1 MSPDPIVV
9 RLIQK
14 GDAGISG
21 LAPLAS
27 ATPGQNAALVYYDSA
42 QTYPANTVGAGI
54 QAVKPAF
61 QAADLTVVSAFQA
74 ADAALS
80 SRIGAVEIGQSSSIV
95 AFDTQANL
103 YAYLT
108 PGDKSVG
115 YVMNDSTPSKNG
127 TYRKVGATGTGS
139 WVQSAYDRVAIVE
152 TKALGIGI
160 TFASLVGDGSTT
172 AAYLQRNN
180 STDALTKSGGWEGTQ
195 MLYPTART
203 NMLSYSDRLDLWNL
217 ASGVVVTP
225 NAATAPDGTMTADLL
240 NLTAAAL
247 SSGAFTGGYTATPG
261 VPLNHAIWLKGFSG
275 GEVIQIF
282 DMATGVTP
290 TNCTLTTAWQKF
302 ILPVTPTGIG
312 FGPWLQKAS
321 GGTNK
326 CYVWGADTKPGPV
339 SSLIKTSG
347 SPVTVT
353 DYTLANNLVTLAA
366 APAVGET
373 VRWGSF
379 SATDAQA
386 LGNTISG
393 ATVKATPADS
403 DSLGLSDSAAGAIVK
418 KLTWANLKATLDAH
432 YIYNDGAG
440 GASNGPFKISDS
452 NQVVAVGTQAMLSN
466 TTGTHTVG
474 IGYGVLLA
482 NTTGY
487 TNVAVGSLAA
497 RWNTTGSGIVG
508 IGTQALYNNTTAYYN
523 TAVGDACLWSVTTG
537 QGNVAMGGYAGHDL
551 TGSYNLFLGNRA
563 GTYQSAVDN
572 TLILDTYWRAD
583 AATELA
589 NALVVGNIG
598 QATSQAQWLR
608 INGDLQVKHRL
619 QIQGKALT
627 ANGVATT
634 FTYPASTSYQYIT
647 TSAASLATTLPATSA
662 ALDGLVITLVAG
674 SAVATA
680 TWVAGSGGATIVGAP
695 AALVANV
702 PVRMIYHHATTQW
715 LPF

>member
-1 MSPDPIVV
+1 MSADPIVV

-14 GDAGISG
+14 GDAGVSG
-21 LAPLAS
+21 LAPLVS
-27 ATPGQNAALVYYDSA
+27 ATPGQNAALVYYDST

-61 QAADLTVVSAFQA
+61 QAADLTVVSAFQS

-115 YVMNDSTPSKNG
+115 YVMNDSTPAKNG

-195 MLYPTART
+195 TLYPTSRT
-203 NMLSYSDRLDLWNL
+203 NLLANSEDATLWTKGT
-217 ASGVVVTP
+217 GVTVTANAIAAP
-225 NAATAPDGTMTADLL
+225 NGTVTADLVD
-240 NLTAAAL
+240 LTSAAVGVGINPL
-247 SSGAFTGGYTATPG
+247 TFGATPG
-261 VPLNHAIWLKGFSG
+261 VPLIHSIWLKGFSG
-275 GEVIQIF
+275 GEQIWIY
-282 DMATGVTP
+282 DGGTGVTLVIA
-290 TNCTLTTAWQKF
+290 TLTPAWQKF
-302 ILPVTPTGIG
+302 TLAVTPSGSIA
-312 FGPWLQKAS
+312 GPWVQKAAA
-321 GGTNK
+321 GTNK
-326 CYVWGADTKPGPV
+326 FYIWGADSKSGV
-339 SSLIKTSG
+339 LSSYIKTTG
-347 SPVTVT
+347 SPASVT
-353 DYTLANNLVTLAA
+353 DYTLANNLVTLAT
-366 APAVGET
+366 APATGET
-373 VRWGSF
+373 VQWGSF
-379 SATDAQA
+379 SGADAQA
-386 LGNTISG
+386 LGNTITG
-393 ATVKATPADS
+393 ATVKATPVDADS
-403 DSLGLSDSAAGAIVK
+403 MGLSDSAAGNITK
-418 KLTWANLKATLDAH
+418 KLTWANLKAALEAH
-432 YIYNDGAG
+432 FVFNDGAG
-440 GASNGPFKISDS
+440 GVVGGPFRISDAQTNS
-452 NQVVAVGTQAMLSN
+452 VIGSGALGAN
-466 TTGTHTVG
+466 TTGNNLAG
-474 IGYGVLLA
+474 LGYGVFVA

-487 TNVAVGSLAA
+487 TNVAIGTLAA
-497 RWNTTGSGIVG
+497 RNNTSGSGIVAV
-508 IGTQALYNNTTAYYN
+508 GTQALYSNTTAYYN
-523 TAVGDACLWSVTTG
+523 TAVGDGCLWSVTTG

-563 GTYQSAVDN
+563 GTYQAAVDN

-627 ANGVATT
+627 ANGATTT
-634 FTYPASTSYQYIT
+634 FTYPASTTYQYIT
-647 TSAASLATTLPATSA
+647 TSAASLATTLPATSV

-695 AALVANV
+695 ASLVANV

-715 LPF
+715 LPY